1 MMLLAALVLAGATVI
16 DGTGAPPRKADVV
29 IEGERIVCVAARCPR
44 PKDAEVIDASGKFV
58 IPGLIDMHAHLL
70 THPWDEKGDLEP
82 RWDRPS
88 VRQMLTTFLALG
100 VTTIRDP
107 GSETGDA
114 VMIRRQLAEGKLAGP
129 RLVTAG
135 RILNAS
141 SFNPEPFVT
150 VRTEDAVRDEIRWQA
165 AAGVD
170 LIKVYSSMPPPL
182 VAAAIDEA
190 HKLGLPVIG
199 HVQRTTW
206 TEAARLGIDG
216 LEHPAPWS
224 VEYVRDADQAAWPES
239 MFGRVYWLEH
249 LDPKRIDEMVAEL
262 AKHQVVID
270 PTLMA
275 MHTKFWGDDPRYTHN
290 PDNQLAPERIRKG
303 WPNGRFTKGWTAE
316 QYAASQK
323 AWPLLLAL
331 TKKMYDAGIPLVAG
345 TDTPTPWIVP
355 GASLHDELRLLHDAG
370 IPPLQVL
377 RIATSNAARAMRKE
391 HEFGAVKQ
399 GLIADLVILDRS
411 PLDDIGNTRA
421 IAMVIQRGKVIQN
434 VGTAEADPHV
444 R

>member
-1 MMLLAALVLAGATVI
+1 MMLLAVLVLAGATVI
-16 DGTGAPPRKADVV
+16 DGTGAPSRKADVV
-29 IEGERIVCVAARCPR
+29 IEGERIVCVAAQCPR
-44 PKDAEVIDASGKFV
+44 PKDAEVIDATGKFV
-58 IPGLIDMHAHLL
+58 IPGLVDMHAHLL

-88 VRQMLTTFLALG
+88 VKQMLATFLALG

-150 VRTEDAVRDEIRWQA
+150 VRTEDAVRDEVRWQA

-170 LIKVYSSMPPPL
+170 LIKVYSSMPPAL

-224 VEYVRDADQAAWPES
+224 VEYVRDADQASWPES

-262 AKHQVVID
+262 AKNRVVVD

-275 MHTKFWGDDPRYTHN
+275 MHTKFWGDDPRYTQN

-370 IPPLQVL
+370 IPPLQVIK
-377 RIATSNAARAMRKE
+377 IATSNAARAMRKE
-391 HEFGAVKQ
+391 NELGAVKK
-399 GLIADLVILDRS
+399 GLVADLVVLDRS

-421 IAMVIQRGKVIQN
+421 IAMVIQRGKRIQN
-434 VGTAEADPHV
+434 VGPALQPAQ
-444 R
+444 